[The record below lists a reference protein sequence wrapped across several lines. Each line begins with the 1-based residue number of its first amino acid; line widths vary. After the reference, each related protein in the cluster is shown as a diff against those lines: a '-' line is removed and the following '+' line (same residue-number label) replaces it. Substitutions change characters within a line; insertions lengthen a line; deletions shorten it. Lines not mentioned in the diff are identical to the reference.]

1 MRTAAG
7 EAEKMVI
14 ELCSRISRREKWRI
28 KAFLVRR
35 GFKYFSV
42 CSETYRLA
50 AKDLLS
56 YVPTGAYLFSLPDI
70 TKNYDW

>member
-7 EAEKMVI
+7 EAVKMVI

-28 KAFLVRR
+28 KAFLVGR

-42 CSETYRLA
+42 CSETHRLA
-50 AKDLLS
+50 ARPFVLCS
-56 YVPTGAYLFSLPDI
+56 YTIHSAYVFLYALN
-70 TKNYDW
+70 T

>member
-7 EAEKMVI
+7 EAVKMVI

-35 GFKYFSV
+35 GVQVFFSMF
-42 CSETYRLA
+42 RNL
-50 AKDLLS
+50 
-56 YVPTGAYLFSLPDI
+56 
-70 TKNYDW
+70 